1 MRKKSY
7 TDGFFS
13 VDSINGFLPIEQPLI
28 TLPKVYSPLQELL
41 TQMPILTDQGQEGLL
56 AREGL
61 IEDYVHK
68 LPNFINQVDQETNR
82 FVQQALFRAYA
93 FVASAYTLAPAYHYY
108 LKHGTYGKAHG
119 KLPKNISQPFVSVA
133 SQLDVYPWL
142 DYHYAY
148 SLGNYKKLDP
158 NRGMNWE
165 NLGMCVKF
173 SGLPDECGFIMLHV
187 DINQYSPALI
197 GGVFEALDSNNSESL
212 NHALEGLVA
221 TMKNINS
228 RRKLM
233 WEASR
238 WKHYN
243 DFRAFIM
250 GIKGNDDI
258 FENGLVYQ
266 GVWDEPKAF
275 RGQTGAQDN
284 IIPTMDIFSG
294 VIAHYPENDLTRYLI
309 DLRSYRPKCIQQ
321 FLEDLRKIMFQK
333 PLVGTLKNQNNQ
345 KGAIYLLELLEE
357 IYLFRNGHWQFV
369 QKYIMQNTAYPKATG
384 GTPITSWIPNQIKAV
399 LLAMI
404 QTHDIIDPNYKP
416 KDREDWVISYRRK
429 VSLLNK
435 QLDMLKVDQFDPKK
449 LFDLNQKMRLRDF

>member
-108 LKHGTYGKAHG
+108 LKYGTYGKAHG

-197 GGVFEALDSNNSESL
+197 GGIFEALDSNNSESL

-258 FENGLVYQ
+258 FENGLIYQ

-294 VIAHYPENDLTRYLI
+294 VIAHYPENDLTRYLM

-416 KDREDWVISYRRK
+416 KDREDWVISFRRK